1 MKNILALLLCF
12 TLLCCNKKN
21 EQKISNNAEK
31 VYVISKEDQN
41 FKNKI
46 DSINSLKQNGRI
58 VLPQKDFYSENHLI
72 IDKNNF
78 VYYYQRKNI
87 PIFCSY
93 GMEKDTLPHLLD
105 LQPKDLIKIPKDCIE
120 KIIEENVMTK
130 EKGKQILIMASQK
143 DSIKDREFLKFLYHM
158 KVPTYIIRRTTQ
170 EEDTVLHYKKTNQYY
185 NSNDINWDKKR
196 IKF

>member
-12 TLLCCNKKN
+12 TLLSCSKKS
-21 EQKISNNAEK
+21 EQKISDNAEK

-46 DSINSLKQNGRI
+46 DSINSVKQNGI
-58 VLPQKDFYSENHLI
+58 IALPQKGFYGENHLI

-93 GMEKDTLPHLLD
+93 GIEKDTLPHLLD

-130 EKGKQILIMASQK
+130 EKGKQILIVASQK
-143 DSIKDREFLKFLYHM
+143 DSIKDREFLKFLHHM
-158 KVPTYIIRRTTQ
+158 KVPSYIIRRTTQ

-185 NSNDINWDKKR
+185 KSNDINWDKKR